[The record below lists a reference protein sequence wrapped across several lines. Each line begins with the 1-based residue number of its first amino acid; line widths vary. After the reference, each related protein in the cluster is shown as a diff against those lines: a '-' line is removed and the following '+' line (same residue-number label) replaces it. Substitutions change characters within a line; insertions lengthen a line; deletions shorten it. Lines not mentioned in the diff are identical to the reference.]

1 MHDSKTLQ
9 NPTSTSDVV
18 PASVLLAA
26 RARNVLV
33 TQGQEQG
40 DPVYVLLREWVQNP
54 TSTSAAVEARKR
66 LKTTGIRP
74 YSLKKREAGEEARAE
89 AGEEARAEDADDKRD
104 NNDENDDDSNN
115 ERAQAIKTELEAIAV
130 PDVDDTTTEPTLDTH
145 MPRWKAI
152 GRKIRLEGAYE
163 KAIGMDRLRR
173 RLASMK
179 Q

>member
-26 RARNVLV
+26 RDRNVLV

-74 YSLKKREAGEEARAE
+74 YSLKKRE

>member
-1 MHDSKTLQ
+1 MHDS
-9 NPTSTSDVV
+9 SDVV

-26 RARNVLV
+26 RDRNVLV

-74 YSLKKREAGEEARAE
+74 YSLKKREAG
-89 AGEEARAEDADDKRD
+89 AGAGAEDADDKRG

>member
-1 MHDSKTLQ
+1 MHDS
-9 NPTSTSDVV
+9 SDVV

-26 RARNVLV
+26 RDRNVLV

-74 YSLKKREAGEEARAE
+74 YSLKKREAG
-89 AGEEARAEDADDKRD
+89 AGAEDADDKRG

-130 PDVDDTTTEPTLDTH
+130 PDVDDTTAEPTLDTH

>member
-26 RARNVLV
+26 RDRNVLV

-74 YSLKKREAGEEARAE
+74 YSLKKREAG
-89 AGEEARAEDADDKRD
+89 AGAGAEDADDKRG